1 MARGRAGPWAEML
14 ATGSPGALASSYVS
28 SGSLLWHSSTCRSLA
43 ITRPASP
50 RLGPSAR
57 PQGSRG
63 KRMQE
68 RESCLQ
74 GGFAPSPRAARWTR
88 LVSGAGLLSLQLHP
102 RERRGEDPPSLRLAD
117 SLLGSETAS
126 ILGLVL

>member
-1 MARGRAGPWAEML
+1 MARGSTGPWAEML
-14 ATGSPGALASSYVS
+14 ATGSPGAAASASVS
-28 SGSLLWHSSTCRSLA
+28 SGGLLRQSSTCRSQA

-50 RLGPSAR
+50 RLGPSAG

-63 KRMQE
+63 KRTQE

-74 GGFAPSPRAARWTR
+74 GGFAPSPPAARQAR
-88 LVSGAGLLSLQLHP
+88 LVSGAGLLSRRLHP
-102 RERRGEDPPSLRLAD
+102 RERCGGGSPSLGLTD

-126 ILGLVL
+126 ILGLAL